1 MRAGSR
7 QLQRLCRST
16 RQLEA
21 PLLLRVG
28 AALCFSHLF
37 LHWVGGWAG
46 LGAPE
51 WVGGVLWVP

>member
-1 MRAGSR
+1 MRAGSQ

-28 AALCFSHLF
+28 AALFFPPLSAL
-37 LHWVGGWAG
+37 GGWAG